1 MEAIEEEFTK
11 TQNIRT
17 TNNDSISSNTKT
29 VESNNHDSD
38 SNQYNNCNE
47 PEISSKTPLLVVSS
61 PDDELSEKLTKLSS
75 NSAYRRG
82 FSGIFVRYFYHSIV
96 YISLNHHGQYL

>member
-11 TQNIRT
+11 TKNIPT
-17 TNNDSISSNTKT
+17 LNNASVSPNTKT

-38 SNQYNNCNE
+38 INQYNNCIE

-82 FSGIFVRYFYHSIV
+82 FSGIFVCSLPHSA
-96 YISLNHHGQYL
+96 S